1 MEIGEGMERRREIRL
16 GRGMLLAG
24 GGGLGAL

>member
-1 MEIGEGMERRREIRL
+1 MEVGEEMERHREIRL

-24 GGGLGAL
+24 GGGFGAL

>member
-1 MEIGEGMERRREIRL
+1 MEVGESTERRREIRL
-16 GRGMLLAG
+16 GRRMLLAG